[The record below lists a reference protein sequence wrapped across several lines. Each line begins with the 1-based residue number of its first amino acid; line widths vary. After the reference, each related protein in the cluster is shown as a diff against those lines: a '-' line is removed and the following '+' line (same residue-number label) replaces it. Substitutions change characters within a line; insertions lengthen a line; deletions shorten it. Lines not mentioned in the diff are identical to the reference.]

1 MVVGMNSKAKS
12 VGIAGLLLIIGG
24 VNLYFANGIHA
35 TPFAAWLAPIFLLR
49 FSRTT
54 RPWIGPSLLGVIAAI
69 ATWLGFRGLIPVG
82 EAELIALSGSA
93 GFVVAIVFLI
103 DRLIAPR
110 LGGIAATLV
119 YPTATVTALLIG
131 SLGAPFGTWGND
143 AYIQYEFLWLSRL
156 SSILGLW
163 GVAFLPAW
171 FAAIVNQW
179 IEGGFRSPRRQT
191 SAVVFAVTLIIVLGN
206 GILAGMQWRNA
217 SNSVIVGLIGGLAG
231 RPDYGDCEQDDGAC
245 RGARLDRQYNE
256 PLFARSAALVA
267 QGAGIIAWPEAGA
280 VYPKSV
286 EPEFLERLSRFA
298 TDNDVYLVAG
308 LAALPDT
315 QSGLIENKV
324 VIFAPN
330 GRRSEPYFKAYPVPG
345 EPVVPGDGSPMLFDT
360 RYGRI
365 AALICF
371 DADFTGPARAAARAG
386 AELLVIPSNDWA
398 EISSLHAEMAA
409 FRAMETGLPIVR
421 PTTNGLSAVIAPTGT
436 ITAAA
441 NSFIGGQD
449 RLLAPVR
456 LSARPTIQRQLG
468 DAFGWLC
475 VLALI
480 ALIGLG
486 VLRSRATHGQAD
498 AIPKSGGISNS
509 AS

>member
-1 MVVGMNSKAKS
+1 MNSKVKII
-12 VGIAGLLLIIGG
+12 GIAGLLLAIGG
-24 VNLYFANGIHA
+24 VNFYFANGIHA

-49 FSRTT
+49 FSRITK
-54 RPWIGPSLLGVIAAI
+54 PWIGPALLGVVAAI
-69 ATWLGFRGLIPVG
+69 ATWLGFRYLIPVG
-82 EAELIALSGSA
+82 ETELILLAASA
-93 GFVVAIVFLI
+93 GFVVAIIFLI
-103 DRLIAPR
+103 DRLVAPR
-110 LGGIAATLV
+110 LTGIAATVV
-119 YPTATVTALLIG
+119 YPTATVSALLIG

-179 IEGGFRSPRRQT
+179 IEGGFRSPRRLR
-191 SAVVFAVTLIIVLGN
+191 SAVVFAVTITLVLGN
-206 GILAGMQWRNA
+206 GILAGINWRNA
-217 SNSVIVGLIGGLAG
+217 PNAVMVGLIGGLADK
-231 RPDYGDCEQDDGAC
+231 PDFGDCDQGDWAC
-245 RGARLDRQYNE
+245 RGARLNKRHND
-256 PLFARSAALVA
+256 PLFARSAVLVE
-267 QGAGIIAWPEAGA
+267 QGAKIIAWPEAGA
-280 VYPKSV
+280 IYPKSV
-286 EPEFLERLSRFA
+286 EPKFLERVSRFA
-298 TDNDVYLVAG
+298 TDNNVYLIAG
-308 LAALPDT
+308 LAALPET

-324 VIFAPN
+324 VIFAPD
-330 GRRSEPYFKAYPVPG
+330 GRRSKPYFKAYPVPG
-345 EPVVPGDGSPMLFDT
+345 EPVVPGDGGPMLFET

-398 EISSLHAEMAA
+398 EITPLHAEMAA

-436 ITAAA
+436 ITASA
-441 NSFIGGQD
+441 NSFVDGQD
-449 RLLAPVR
+449 TLLAPVR

-475 VLALI
+475 LI
-480 ALIGLG
+480 ALVALIFLG
-486 VLRSRATHGQAD
+486 ILRSRALRRGQDED
-498 AIPKSGGISNS
+498 AITKGSGI
-509 AS
+509 AQ